1 MDALLF
7 GLSVAMIGILVVFTG
22 LVILIF
28 CVKGIS
34 LLANVGTGKKKKE
47 APKAAAQPAPTP
59 VAAPVVETSGI
70 PAEVIAAITAAIS
83 AVWDGAKGGFT
94 VKHVRRISNAPAW
107 SRAGREEQTYS
118 RF

>member
-7 GLSVAMIGILVVFTG
+7 GLSVALIGILVVFTG

-28 CVKGIS
+28 CVRGIS
-34 LLANVGTGKKKKE
+34 LLATVGSGKKKE

-59 VAAPVVETSGI
+59 VAAPVVETAGI

>member
-7 GLSVAMIGILVVFTG
+7 GLSVALIGILVVFAG

-34 LLANVGTGKKKKE
+34 LLATAGSGKKKE
-47 APKAAAQPAPTP
+47 APKSAVQPAPMH
-59 VAAPVVETSGI
+59 VAAPVVETAGI